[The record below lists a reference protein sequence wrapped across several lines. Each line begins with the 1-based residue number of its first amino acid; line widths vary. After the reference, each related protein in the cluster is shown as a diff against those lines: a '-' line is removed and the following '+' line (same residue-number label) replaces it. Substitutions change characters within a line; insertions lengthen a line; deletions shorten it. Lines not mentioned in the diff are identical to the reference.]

1 MPRNSDSAWSVSLY
15 GEDFEE
21 VSGVRRAG
29 KMLADLLVAVV
40 LVWLIPFVLIVLLLP
55 VAGLLKAVSL
65 LVERL

>member
-1 MPRNSDSAWSVSLY
+1 M
-15 GEDFEE
+15 
-21 VSGVRRAG
+21 RRAG